1 MHIGAY
7 AWVAQSLQMMPAPA
21 RVLELG
27 SRDINGTPR
36 PLLPGVRYVGVD
48 LVPGDGVDVVGDA
61 AHFEAVPLFD
71 LVLCCE
77 VLEHAPAA
85 AAIVRSAV
93 KCALPGGHIIVT
105 CASDGRKPHSA
116 VDGGSLRD
124 GEHYANVPAADLQA
138 WLEAAGAR
146 VLQIEARP
154 DRGDVYAFA
163 TRRAE

>member
-1 MHIGAY
+1 MHLGAY
-7 AWVAQSLQMMPAPA
+7 AWVAQSLQMMPLPA

-27 SRDINGTPR
+27 SRNINGTPR

-48 LVPGDGVDVVGDA
+48 LAPGDGVDVVGDA
-61 AHFEAVPLFD
+61 ATFETITPFD

-85 AAIVRSAV
+85 AAIVASAV
-93 KCALPGGHIIVT
+93 KSTAPSGHIIIT
-105 CASDGRKPHSA
+105 CASDGRAPHSA
-116 VDGGSLRD
+116 VDGGALRD

-138 WLEAAGAR
+138 WLEGAGAR
-146 VLQIEARP
+146 VLQIESRP

-163 TRRAE
+163 RRDA